1 MGRYMLQRI
10 LIAIPVLIGVSLVV
24 FFMMHSAGGDP
35 AQQILGPRAD
45 PESVAELREEMGL
58 NKPLPEQFVRW
69 VWSALHGDFG
79 TSLYTSLPV
88 AQSIADRLGVTL
100 SLALAGD
107 GALLLG
113 AGETAL
119 SNSNRFTSDPAL
131 PMVYRTANRTSLT
144 NAA

>member
-1 MGRYMLQRI
+1 LLEG
-10 LIAIPVLIGVSLVV
+10 
-24 FFMMHSAGGDP
+24 
-35 AQQILGPRAD
+35 
-45 PESVAELREEMGL
+45 
-58 NKPLPEQFVRW
+58 
-69 VWSALHGDFG
+69 
-79 TSLYTSLPV
+79 
-88 AQSIADRLGVTL
+88 L
-100 SLALAGD
+100 SLALARD